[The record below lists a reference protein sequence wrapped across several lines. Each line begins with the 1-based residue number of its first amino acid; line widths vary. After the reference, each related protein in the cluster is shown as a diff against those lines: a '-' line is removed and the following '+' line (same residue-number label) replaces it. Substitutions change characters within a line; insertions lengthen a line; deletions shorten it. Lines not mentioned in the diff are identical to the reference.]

1 MGDGAGKGSSQMLTG
16 TRAVG
21 DIDVTA
27 PGREEGHRRVR
38 DEQHPAHL
46 PRPMVMLR
54 RRRALP
60 SKQRQVRR
68 PIDVGPV
75 IRAHPNLGSHVLW
88 EADGEATPE
97 KGWRAESMGVMFPVR
112 SAGGR

>member
-1 MGDGAGKGSSQMLTG
+1 M
-16 TRAVG
+16 
-21 DIDVTA
+21 
-27 PGREEGHRRVR
+27 
-38 DEQHPAHL
+38 
-46 PRPMVMLR
+46 
-54 RRRALP
+54 
-60 SKQRQVRR
+60 
-68 PIDVGPV
+68 GPV